1 MKYLLGKFLIILF
14 LPGFLFTGSLFGQDV
29 IPRPEGKQ
37 KLVYDYAGFFNQQEA
52 NELNNLLENFAL
64 ETSNQI
70 LVLTVKTLNDLEPY
84 AYAEQVLST
93 WGIGQKDMNNGIVVL
108 IKPKTSDSRGQVFIS
123 TGYGLEGAIPDA
135 TGELIVQNE
144 MIPRFKHGDNY
155 LGVLNGVSV
164 LMELAK
170 GEINAGEYQ
179 KRSGGGGGNKSGLLP
194 ILFMIIIFIFVFGSK
209 ASQARKYANTNNM
222 AFWAAFWLLANQNK
236 SHGGSWGGFTGG
248 GGGFGGGGGGG
259 FGGFGGGMG
268 GGGGAGGSW

>member
-1 MKYLLGKFLIILF
+1 MKYLLGKIIIILF
-14 LPGFLFTGSLFGQDV
+14 LPGFLFNGSLFGQDV
-29 IPRPEGKQ
+29 MPRPDGRQ
-37 KLVYDYAGFFNQQEA
+37 KLVYDYAGFFKGPEA
-52 NELNNLLENFAL
+52 DELNNMLENFAL

-84 AYAEQVLST
+84 AFAEQVLTT

-108 IKPKTSDSRGQVFIS
+108 IKPKTQDSRGQVFIS

-135 TGELIVQNE
+135 TGVLIVENE
-144 MIPRFKHGDNY
+144 MIPRFKNGDNY

-179 KRSGGGGGNKSGLLP
+179 KRSGGGKKSSFLP
-194 ILFMIIIFIFVFGSK
+194 ILFMIIIFIIIFGSK
-209 ASQARKYANTNNM
+209 ASQARRYASTNNM
-222 AFWAAFWLLANQNK
+222 AFWAAFWLLSNQNR
-236 SHGGSWGGFTGG
+236 SHGGSWNSFHSGSGGF
-248 GGGFGGGGGGG
+248 GGGGGG

>member
-1 MKYLLGKFLIILF
+1 MKYLLGKFLIVLF
-14 LPGFLFTGSLFGQDV
+14 LPGLLFAGSILGQDV
-29 IPRPEGKQ
+29 MPRPDGKQ
-37 KLVYDYAGFFNQQEA
+37 KLVYDYAGFFKGPEK

-93 WGIGQKDMNNGIVVL
+93 WGIGQKDMNNGVVVL
-108 IKPKTSDSRGQVFIS
+108 IKPKTPDSRGQVYIS

-135 TGELIVQNE
+135 TGKMIVENE
-144 MIPRFKHGDNY
+144 MIPEFKNGNNY
-155 LGVLNGVSV
+155 LGVLKGVSV

-179 KRSGGGGGNKSGLLP
+179 KRAGSGDKSGWMS
-194 ILFMIIIFIFVFGSK
+194 ILVFFLFFLIIFVGK
-209 ASQARKYANTNNM
+209 ASQAKRYASTNSM
-222 AFWAAFWLLANQNK
+222 AFWAAFWLLSNQNR
-236 SHGGSWGGFTGG
+236 SHGGSWNSFHGG
-248 GGGFGGGGGGG
+248 GGGFGGGGGG